1 MTIMNKRKVL
11 LVEDDRD
18 LGNVLKQYL
27 ELEGFI
33 VRLCDEGKKGLEY
46 FGREAFDICILDVMM
61 PEMDGFTL
69 SKEIKKINNAV
80 PFIFLTAKLMKE
92 DRLIGLKLGADD
104 YITKPF
110 EADELVLRIRN
121 ILKRS
126 GQTIPSSIFEIEGY
140 TLDFDNLN
148 LKHELGDQ
156 ILTLKEAE
164 LLRYLIQHKNQL
176 VKIHTILEKLW
187 GEDDYF
193 LGRSMNVFISRLRKY
208 LHHSPLISIENIRSV
223 GYILKDH

>member
-1 MTIMNKRKVL
+1 MDSYQIL
-11 LVEDDRD
+11 LVEDDKD

-33 VRLCDEGKKGLEY
+33 VRLCDDGKKGIEC
-46 FGREAFDICILDVMM
+46 FRNENFDICILDVMM
-61 PEMDGFTL
+61 PEIDGYTL
-69 SKEIKKINNAV
+69 SKEIKKINDSV
-80 PFIFLTAKLMKE
+80 PFIFLTAKLMKV
-92 DRLIGLKLGADD
+92 DRLTGLKLGADD

-110 EADELVLRIRN
+110 EADELVLRVRN

-126 GQTIPSSIFEIEGY
+126 GQTIQPSTLEIEGY
-140 TLDFDNLN
+140 TLDFDNLK

-156 ILTLKEAE
+156 LLTLKEAE
-164 LLRYLIQHKNQL
+164 LLRYLIQQKNQL
-176 VKIHTILEKLW
+176 VKISTILEKLW

-208 LHHSPLISIENIRSV
+208 LHHSPHISIENIRSV

>member
-1 MTIMNKRKVL
+1 MDKKKVL

-18 LGNVLKQYL
+18 LGNVLRQYL

-33 VRLCDEGKKGLEY
+33 VSLCDEGKKGLEC
-46 FGREAFDICILDVMM
+46 FRKEVFDICIIDIMM

-69 SKEIKKINNAV
+69 SKEIKKINDTV

-126 GQTIPSSIFEIEGY
+126 GQTIQSSILEIEGY
-140 TLDFDNLN
+140 KLDFDNLN

-176 VKIHTILEKLW
+176 VKISSILEKLW

-208 LHHSPLISIENIRSV
+208 LRHSPHISIENIRSI

>member
-1 MTIMNKRKVL
+1 MKMMDKKKVL
-11 LVEDDRD
+11 LVEDDCD

-33 VRLCDEGKKGLEY
+33 VSLNDDGKKGLEC
-46 FGREAFDICILDVMM
+46 FRKEIFDLCILDVMM
-61 PEMDGFTL
+61 PEMDGFSL
-69 SKEIKKINNAV
+69 SKEIKKLNNSI

-126 GQTIPSSIFEIEGY
+126 GQTIQSSILEIEGF

-156 ILTLKEAE
+156 LMTLKEAE

-176 VKIHTILEKLW
+176 VKISTILEKLW

-208 LHHSPLISIENIRSV
+208 LHHSPHISIENIRSV